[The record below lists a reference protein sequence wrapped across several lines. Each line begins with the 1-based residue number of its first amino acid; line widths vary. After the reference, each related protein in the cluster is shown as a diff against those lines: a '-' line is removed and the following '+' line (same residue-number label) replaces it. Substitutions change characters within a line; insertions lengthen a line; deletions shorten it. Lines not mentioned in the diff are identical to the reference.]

1 MLSTHPFAAFRT
13 PANGC
18 VRNDFIPIGLRC
30 RSLGTLHVVDAEL
43 TGVEQGILEWLTRGV
58 TE

>member
-1 MLSTHPFAAFRT
+1 MPSTHPFVAFRT

-30 RSLGTLHVVDAEL
+30 RLPCSLYMMDAALAGVNQWIPEL
-43 TGVEQGILEWLTRGV
+43 WEVAE
-58 TE
+58 

>member
-18 VRNDFIPIGLRC
+18 IRVDFIHIDLRC
-30 RSLGTLHVVDAEL
+30 RLQCSLYMMDAALAGIDQWIPEL
-43 TGVEQGILEWLTRGV
+43 RGV
-58 TE
+58 AE